1 MYEYEIFSIVSSAR
15 LWGSVILAGKRG
27 SRRHSTTSFSE
38 SVVVAGTSYQIS
50 VSNVRSFSI
59 LQSGEG
65 STSFNNDN
73 SANFSGE
80 KSTMKISGVSIFL
93 TIREKTLNQISYS

>member
-1 MYEYEIFSIVSSAR
+1 M
-15 LWGSVILAGKRG
+15 AGKRG
-27 SRRHSTTSFSE
+27 SRRHSTASFGECRS
-38 SVVVAGTSYQIS
+38 GGNKL
-50 VSNVRSFSI
+50 SNVRTFSI

-73 SANFSGE
+73 SANVSGE
-80 KSTMKISGVSIFL
+80 KSTMKNSGVSIYFL

>member
-1 MYEYEIFSIVSSAR
+1 M
-15 LWGSVILAGKRG
+15 AGKHG
-27 SRRHSTTSFSE
+27 SRCHSTTNFSE
-38 SVVVAGTSYQIS
+38 SVLLVGTSYH
-50 VSNVRSFSI
+50 NFYVRSFSI

-80 KSTMKISGVSIFL
+80 KKHSEEFWGVYFL
-93 TIREKTLNQISYS
+93 TLREKTLNQISYS

>member
-1 MYEYEIFSIVSSAR
+1 M
-15 LWGSVILAGKRG
+15 AGKRG

-50 VSNVRSFSI
+50 VSNFRSFSI

-80 KSTMKISGVSIFL
+80 KKYNEGFRGVYFL
-93 TIREKTLNQISYS
+93 TIREKTLNRSRSRTRI

>member
-1 MYEYEIFSIVSSAR
+1 MSAR
-15 LWGSVILAGKRG
+15 KGNRFGVN
-27 SRRHSTTSFSE
+27 HSGE
-38 SVVVAGTSYQIS
+38 NKLP
-50 VSNVRSFSI
+50 NVRSFSI

-80 KSTMKISGVSIFL
+80 KKYNEEFRGVYFL
-93 TIREKTLNQISYS
+93 TIREEERKFPKVPLGSSWLEYCNTCL